1 MAGWTLGFA
10 GLLAAGVDPQE
21 AYQQVRAL
29 CADPAVR
36 AVLAELAR
44 TAEGRTALEYSRERW
59 AAYGFPPPWEEVP

>member
-1 MAGWTLGFA
+1 MAGRNLGFA

-36 AVLAELAR
+36 AVLVELQR
-44 TAEGRTALEYSRERW
+44 TSEGRAALDSSRQRW
-59 AAYGFPPPWEEVP
+59 AAYGFPPPWEQAP

>member
-21 AYQQVRAL
+21 AYEQVRAR

-36 AVLAELAR
+36 AVLAELTHTPQGCA
-44 TAEGRTALEYSRERW
+44 ALEASRERW
-59 AAYGFPPPWEEVP
+59 AAYGFPPPWEDAL